1 MMEGKLVI
9 ISAPS
14 GSGKTTLVRYLLN
27 RKLPLA
33 FSVSACSRPERPHET
48 EGKDYYFLSAAQFRE
63 KIDKGEFVEWEEV
76 YQDHFYGTLK
86 SEIRRIWNMGMH
98 VVFDVDVVGGLN
110 IKRQFGDRALAVF
123 IMPPSVAELER
134 RLVKRSTESP
144 ENLARR
150 IEKAGAEMK
159 RAAEFD
165 VIIVNEVLDTAKKE
179 LYETVSRFLENPQE

>member
-1 MMEGKLVI
+1 MEGKLVI

-14 GSGKTTLVRYLLN
+14 GSGKTTLVQFLLG
-27 RKLPLA
+27 RGLPLA
-33 FSVSACSRPERPHET
+33 FSVSACSRPKRPHET

-63 KIDKGEFVEWEEV
+63 KIDTGEFVEWEEV

-86 SEIRRIWNMGMH
+86 SEITRIWNRGLH
-98 VVFDVDVVGGLN
+98 VVFDVDVFGGLN
-110 IKRQFGDRALAVF
+110 IKRQFGDRALALF

-150 IEKAGAEMK
+150 LEKAGAEMK
-159 RAAEFD
+159 RAGEFD
-165 VIIVNEVLDTAKKE
+165 IIIVNDDLDTAMKE
-179 LYETVSRFLENPQE
+179 LYQTVSRFLEDQQK